1 MKNVNLL
8 QLIAS
13 LCMLFGCVINL
24 IALITEI
31 PPWLSVCALPLLLV
45 AVVLY
50 FVTFLKARRQGK
62 SEKNERK

>member
-24 IALITEI
+24 LALITEI
-31 PPWLSVCALPLLLV
+31 PPWLSVCALPLLLA

-50 FVTFLKARRQGK
+50 FVAFFKARRQGK
-62 SEKNERK
+62 SDEDGRE

>member
-13 LCMLFGCVINL
+13 LCMLFGSVINL
-24 IALITEI
+24 LALITEI
-31 PPWLSVCALPLLLV
+31 PPWLSVCAAPLLLA

-50 FVTFLKARRQGK
+50 FVAFFRARRQGK
-62 SEKNERK
+62 GEDNERE

>member
-1 MKNVNLL
+1 MKNVHLF

-31 PPWLSVCALPLLLV
+31 PPWLSVSALPLLLA

-50 FVTFLKARRQGK
+50 FVAFLKARRQGK